1 MFQIDSYHQIETYEK
16 VERLI
21 YKICSK
27 YQYVNKMYALED
39 LISESY
45 IAFNYAYNHYSS
57 DKGSFIT
64 YFYLALNH
72 HLLKVINHK
81 NINSSSLNVPLED
94 DKGEV
99 GDLIE
104 DDTINF
110 EEILFQQELKYLLNR
125 KLDDLL
131 TLKERKY
138 LLLYHYDNISMPD
151 IALIEGCCKENVRRR
166 FVSAYRKLRHDPELK
181 AWYIANINENYYN

>member
-1 MFQIDSYHQIETYEK
+1 MYQIDLYHQIETYEK

-21 YKICSK
+21 YKVCLK
-27 YQYVNKMYALED
+27 YQYVSKLYALED

-57 DKGSFIT
+57 DKGSFVT
-64 YFYLALNH
+64 FFHLVLNH

-81 NINSSSLNVPLED
+81 NTTTSSLNV
-94 DKGEV
+94 K
-99 GDLIE
+99 I
-104 DDTINF
+104 DDTEDEIIDLVEDNTINL
-110 EEILFQQELKYLLNR
+110 EEILFEQELRSLLNR
-125 KLDDLL
+125 KLDELL
-131 TLKERKY
+131 TLKEKQY
-138 LLLYHYDNISMPD
+138 LLLYHYDNLSFRD
-151 IALIEGCCKENVRRR
+151 IALIEGYCKENVRRR

>member
-1 MFQIDSYHQIETYEK
+1 MYQIDLYHQIETYEK

-27 YQYVNKMYALED
+27 YQYISKLYTLED

-57 DKGSFIT
+57 DKGSFVT
-64 YFYLALNH
+64 FFHLVLNH

-81 NINSSSLNVPLED
+81 NTTTSSLNV
-94 DKGEV
+94 K
-99 GDLIE
+99 I
-104 DDTINF
+104 DDTEDEIIDLVEDNTINL
-110 EEILFQQELKYLLNR
+110 EEILFEQELRSLLNR
-125 KLDDLL
+125 KLDELL
-131 TLKERKY
+131 TLKEKQY
-138 LLLYHYDNISMPD
+138 LLLYHYDNLSFRD

>member
-27 YQYVNKMYALED
+27 YQYVNKLYTLED

-81 NINSSSLNVPLED
+81 NVNSSSLNVPLED

-110 EEILFQQELKYLLNR
+110 EEILFQQELKCLLNR
-125 KLDDLL
+125 KFDDLL
-131 TLKERKY
+131 TLKERRY
-138 LLLYHYDNISMPD
+138 LLLYHYDNLSFRD

-166 FVSAYRKLRHDPELK
+166 FVSAYRKLRKDKELK
-181 AWYIANINENYYN
+181 DWYIANVNENYYN

>member
-1 MFQIDSYHQIETYEK
+1 MYQIDLYHQIETYEK

-27 YQYVNKMYALED
+27 YQYISKLYTLED

-57 DKGSFIT
+57 DKGSFVT
-64 YFYLALNH
+64 FFHLVLNH

-81 NINSSSLNVPLED
+81 NTTTSSLNV
-94 DKGEV
+94 K
-99 GDLIE
+99 I
-104 DDTINF
+104 DDTEDEIIDLVEDNTINL
-110 EEILFQQELKYLLNR
+110 EEILFEQELRSLLNR
-125 KLDDLL
+125 KLDELL
-131 TLKERKY
+131 TLKEKRY
-138 LLLYHYDNISMPD
+138 LLLYHYDNLSFRD